1 MDAMIMVRRYVSV
14 EEILTL
20 DSTLLAAVGSCQL
33 WVRSPVCGHAF
44 TVAADLTEVARL
56 LAF

>member
-1 MDAMIMVRRYVSV
+1 MIMVRRYVSV